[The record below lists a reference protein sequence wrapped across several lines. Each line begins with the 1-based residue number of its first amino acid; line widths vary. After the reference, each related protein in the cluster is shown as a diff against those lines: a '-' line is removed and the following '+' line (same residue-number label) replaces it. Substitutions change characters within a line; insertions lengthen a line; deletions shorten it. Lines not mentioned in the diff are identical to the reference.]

1 MSESRYDMKQDVNG
15 TWAIIDR
22 ATGFITMVDGSLQV
36 GLDRDAADDMV
47 GLLNKLER
55 ELIGSNKH

>member
-1 MSESRYDMKQDVNG
+1 MKQDVSG

>member
-36 GLDRDAADDMV
+36 GLDRDAADGMV
-47 GLLNKLER
+47 DLLNKLDR
-55 ELIGSNKH
+55 ELMGSSKH

>member
-36 GLDRDAADDMV
+36 GLAREAADGMV
-47 GLLNKLER
+47 DLLNKLDR
-55 ELIGSNKH
+55 ELMGSSKH

>member
-36 GLDRDAADDMV
+36 GLDRDAADGMV
-47 GLLNKLER
+47 DLLNKLDR
-55 ELIGSNKH
+55 ELMSSSKH

>member
-1 MSESRYDMKQDVNG
+1 MKQDVNG

-47 GLLNKLER
+47 DLLNKLDR
-55 ELIGSNKH
+55 ELMGSSKH

>member
-1 MSESRYDMKQDVNG
+1 MSESRYDMKQDVSG